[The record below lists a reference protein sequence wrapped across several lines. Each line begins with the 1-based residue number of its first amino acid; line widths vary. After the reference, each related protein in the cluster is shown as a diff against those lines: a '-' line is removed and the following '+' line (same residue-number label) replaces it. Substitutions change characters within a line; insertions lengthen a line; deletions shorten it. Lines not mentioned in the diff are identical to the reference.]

1 MPEVKGLSDNIRAI
15 SIVDKYLEHA
25 RLILF
30 YNGGKEKAFI
40 HSADWMTRN
49 LSRRVEVG
57 IPIQDK
63 TILNTLKNTFSIQWK
78 DKVKA
83 RNLNLEVINQRISPS
98 SPDETDL
105 QTRSQVALYNFYASQ
120 NETQK

>member
-40 HSADWMTRN
+40 LSADWMTRN

-83 RNLNLEVINQRISPS
+83 RNLNL
-98 SPDETDL
+98 
-105 QTRSQVALYNFYASQ
+105 RS
-120 NETQK
+120 

>member
-1 MPEVKGLSDNIRAI
+1 MIGLLYKASKAGVRVRLIVRGACCLMPEVKGLSDNIRAI

-40 HSADWMTRN
+40 LSADWMTRN

-63 TILNTLKNTFSIQWK
+63 TILNTLKIHFHPVERQGKSPEPEFRGHKSAGVTF
-78 DKVKA
+78 
-83 RNLNLEVINQRISPS
+83 L
-98 SPDETDL
+98 TG
-105 QTRSQVALYNFYASQ
+105 
-120 NETQK
+120 

>member
-1 MPEVKGLSDNIRAI
+1 
-15 SIVDKYLEHA
+15 
-25 RLILF
+25 
-30 YNGGKEKAFI
+30 
-40 HSADWMTRN
+40 MTRN

-83 RNLNLEVINQRISPS
+83 RNLNLEVLNQRMSPV
-98 SPDETDL
+98 SPDETNL
-105 QTRSQVALYNFYASQ
+105 QPALKWHYIIFTHHKTKSKNDNKHKNTSC
-120 NETQK
+120 N

>member
-40 HSADWMTRN
+40 LSADWMTRN

-83 RNLNLEVINQRISPS
+83 RNLNLEVINQRVSPS